1 MRIGLC
7 LSGGGARGIY
17 HIGALQFIKEA
28 GIELDII
35 SGCSAGAL
43 VGVLFS
49 GGVSPET
56 LLDLSIKTK
65 WFNFLRPA
73 LPNKGLM
80 DLNYLEQI
88 LTQNLNKNTFESLK
102 IPVKVIATNLIAG
115 KLKIFEEGSVIKPV
129 LASCSVPLLFK
140 PVEIENEL
148 YLDGGI
154 LMNFP
159 ASIIRDQCDILIGV
173 SLMPIQI
180 VKSDEINNSFKL
192 LTRVLELS
200 VQNNSKLQMGYCDI
214 LIESPQ
220 ISRYSKFDLNTAED
234 LYKLGYQA
242 TREALEAKFNSL

>member
-17 HIGALQFIKEA
+17 HIGALQYIKEA
-28 GIELDII
+28 GIELSII

-56 LLDLSIKTK
+56 LLNLSIKTK

-88 LTQNLNKNTFESLK
+88 LTQNLCEDTFESLS

-115 KLKIFEEGSVIKPV
+115 KIKIFEKGSLIKPV

-159 ASIIRDQCDILIGV
+159 ASIVKDQCDILIGV
-173 SLMPIQI
+173 SLMPVQRI
-180 VKSDEINNSFKL
+180 KGEEINNSFKL

-200 VQNNSKLQMGYCDI
+200 VQNNSKLQMEFCDI
-214 LIESPQ
+214 LIESPE
-220 ISRYSKFDLNTAED
+220 ISHYSKFDLNTAEE
-234 LYKLGYQA
+234 LYILGYQA
-242 TREALEAKFNSL
+242 AKEALKEKLPSF

>member
-192 LTRVLELS
+192 MTRVLELS

-220 ISRYSKFDLNTAED
+220 ISQYSKFDLNTAED
-234 LYKLGYQA
+234 LYNLGYQA
-242 TREALEAKFNSL
+242 TREALEAKFNSI

>member
-28 GIELDII
+28 GIELAII

-56 LLDLSIKTK
+56 LLNLSIKTK

-88 LTQNLNKNTFESLK
+88 LTQNLYNDTFESLS

-115 KLKIFEEGSVIKPV
+115 KLKIFDEGSVIKPV

-159 ASIIRDQCDILIGV
+159 ASVIRDHCDILIGV
-173 SLMPIQI
+173 SLMPVQI
-180 VKSDEINNSFKL
+180 VKADEINNSFKL

-214 LIESPQ
+214 LIESPK
-220 ISRYSKFDLNTAED
+220 ISQYSKFDLNTAED
-234 LYKLGYQA
+234 LYNLGYQA
-242 TREALEAKFNSL
+242 TREALEAKFNSI

>member
-1 MRIGLC
+1 MRIGLS

-220 ISRYSKFDLNTAED
+220 ISQYSKFDLNTAED

>member
-28 GIELDII
+28 GIELSII

-56 LLDLSIKTK
+56 LLNLSIKTK
-65 WFNFLRPA
+65 WFNFLRAA

-88 LTQNLNKNTFESLK
+88 LTQNLCEDTFESLSV
-102 IPVKVIATNLIAG
+102 PVKIIATNLISG
-115 KLKIFEEGSVIKPV
+115 KIKIFEQGSVIKPV

-154 LMNFP
+154 LMNLP
-159 ASIIRDQCDILIGV
+159 ATIIRDYCDILIGV
-173 SLMPIQI
+173 SLMPVQI
-180 VKSDEINNSFKL
+180 IKTDDINSSFKL

-200 VQNNSKLQMGYCDI
+200 VQNNSKLQMGFCDI
-214 LIESPQ
+214 LIESPE
-220 ISRYSKFDLNTAED
+220 ISQYSKFDLNTAEE
-234 LYKLGYQA
+234 LFELGYQA
-242 TREALEAKFNSL
+242 AKEAIQKH